1 MSAVLILLAVA
12 GVLLWVL
19 APPAPAPAPSSPS
32 PVRRASPAG
41 TLDVARLVERLATV
55 LGTGA
60 GLRRAWAAVARSLP
74 EGELAELARG
84 AAGGSGARR
93 AAPPRLRD
101 TPMICSLDAALVVC
115 DRTGAPAATVLTSLA
130 AALRDLHEA
139 AGARRTA
146 FAGPRSTARILLVL
160 PLVGLGLGALLGG
173 DPLGVLLGTAPGRLL
188 GLLGVAL
195 TVAGWVWMRRLLRR
209 ADPPRTA
216 RVDPS
221 VLLDLVAGALASG
234 LPLAAACSAVAA
246 ALDPGPDRT
255 ALDRLARALRAGVP
269 APQAADPLPAD
280 LRGLGESAALAE
292 ESGADLA
299 GVLRSAARDLRRDRA
314 RQAEEAAARLGVS
327 LVLPTGI
334 TLLPAFVVL
343 GIVPT
348 VASLLGGT
356 IALVGA

>member
-1 MSAVLILLAVA
+1 
-12 GVLLWVL
+12 
-19 APPAPAPAPSSPS
+19 
-32 PVRRASPAG
+32 
-41 TLDVARLVERLATV
+41 
-55 LGTGA
+55 
-60 GLRRAWAAVARSLP
+60 
-74 EGELAELARG
+74 
-84 AAGGSGARR
+84 
-93 AAPPRLRD
+93 
-101 TPMICSLDAALVVC
+101 
-115 DRTGAPAATVLTSLA
+115 
-130 AALRDLHEA
+130 
-139 AGARRTA
+139 
-146 FAGPRSTARILLVL
+146 
-160 PLVGLGLGALLGG
+160 
-173 DPLGVLLGTAPGRLL
+173 
-188 GLLGVAL
+188 
-195 TVAGWVWMRRLLRR
+195 MRRLLRR